1 MIIDRAYRIG
11 LCIFLLLAGISCSPG
26 GSGGAATPAPEPI
39 AIPEGRKD
47 RIDAVLKHI
56 RQRDL
61 LTDHG
66 FWTIFHGILGMGPDD
81 AMLLDLTTNKRVK
94 AIDYIASGAP
104 VRGLEFVPLA
114 DGLEVTTMPMSV
126 IGQGHQD
133 QFVAEM
139 AEWDLPRDKK
149 FVVNGKNYTF
159 DDFVRQVKAR
169 SSLTF
174 NEAEGNPLELTWTIV
189 IISKY
194 YGADFKWTNNR
205 GEKLSVED
213 MARYELRQPIGEGA
227 ACGGTHR
234 LWGLTWA
241 YHLHRQ
247 AGGKKEGVWHDIA
260 DAIENYK
267 KRAKEYQNPDGSF
280 STRYLDGPGNEP
292 DSTLRIGTT
301 GHILEWLSLAMTDQE
316 LRQPWVEKAADALA
330 LMILEK
336 SFESLDGGSLYHAAH
351 GLELYRARL
360 WGKPGSRVLSIP
372 MPPSD

>member
-1 MIIDRAYRIG
+1 V
-11 LCIFLLLAGISCSPG
+11 
-26 GSGGAATPAPEPI
+26 
-39 AIPEGRKD
+39 
-47 RIDAVLKHI
+47 VLKHI
-56 RQRDL
+56 HQRDL

-81 AMLLDLTTNKRVK
+81 AMLLDLGTNKRVK

-104 VRGLEFVPLA
+104 VRGLEFVPTA

-149 FVVNGKNYTF
+149 FVVNGRDYTF
-159 DDFVRQVKAR
+159 DDFIRQVRAHA
-169 SSLTF
+169 SLRY

-189 IISKY
+189 IVSKY
-194 YGADFKWTNNR
+194 YGTDYHWTNSR

-213 MARYELRQPIGEGA
+213 MARYELSQPIGEGA

-241 YHLHRQ
+241 YHLHRR
-247 AGGKKEGVWHDIA
+247 AGGKKEGVWKEIA
-260 DAIENYK
+260 DAIANYE
-267 KRAKEYQNPDGSF
+267 KRAKETQNPDGSF
-280 STRYLDGPGNEP
+280 STRYLDGPGNEQ
-292 DSTLRIGTT
+292 DSTLRIATT
-301 GHILEWLSLAMTDQE
+301 GHIFEWLALAMTDSQ
-316 LRQPWVEKAADALA
+316 LREPWVEKAADALT

-360 WGKPGSRVLSIP
+360 WGKPGSHVLSIP
-372 MPPSD
+372 LPPND